1 MPSPPPET
9 KLVTDAGRLYVSAD
23 ERRRFIA
30 AARDY
35 KRTDVATFAATLA
48 YTGCRIS
55 EALAVRANDV
65 DLDEH
70 TVRFRTLKRRL
81 EHWRQVPVPDA
92 HVRELELV
100 HQLRALQNTRRSNRP
115 LWPMGRSTASRHI
128 NRLMQRAGIDGPQ
141 GQRQRPAP
149 RVGHRC
155 PRERCPALDHRRR
168 PRTRQPEHHHP
179 LRPSDRARGPRAGLT
194 PLERFVTF
202 NTRPFVMPKPR
213 ASSTYEE
220 LSADLHLYRTTSPLT
235 LLQRIEHLS
244 ALDPDSTITIQTLH
258 LHELLRAI
266 LRAVECLSERD
277 QLIVPPIDFDT
288 HDSVNASTFGRL
300 SIILQ
305 NQLDHACQL
314 VSSRALA
321 DATVEANA
329 NREAPGPVSLLRPR
343 AKQREVPSRE

>member
-55 EALAVRANDV
+55 EALAVRASDV

-81 EHWRQVPVPDA
+81 EHWRLVPVPDA

-128 NRLMQRAGIDGPQ
+128 NQLMQRAGIDGPQ
-141 GQRQRPAP
+141 ASAKGLRHGWAIA
-149 RVGHRC
+149 
-155 PRERCPALDHRRR
+155 ALEKDV
-168 PRTRQPEHHHP
+168 P
-179 LRPSDRARGPRAGLT
+179 L
-194 PLERFVTF
+194 
-202 NTRPFVMPKPR
+202 
-213 ASSTYEE
+213 
-220 LSADLHLYRTTSPLT
+220 
-235 LLQRIEHLS
+235 
-244 ALDPDSTITIQTLH
+244 STIGDVLGHANPSTTTH
-258 LHELLRAI
+258 YARA
-266 LRAVECLSERD
+266 
-277 QLIVPPIDFDT
+277 T
-288 HDSVNASTFGRL
+288 GRE
-300 SIILQ
+300 
-305 NQLDHACQL
+305 AREL
-314 VSSRALA
+314 VSRLWNDS
-321 DATVEANA
+321 
-329 NREAPGPVSLLRPR
+329 
-343 AKQREVPSRE
+343 